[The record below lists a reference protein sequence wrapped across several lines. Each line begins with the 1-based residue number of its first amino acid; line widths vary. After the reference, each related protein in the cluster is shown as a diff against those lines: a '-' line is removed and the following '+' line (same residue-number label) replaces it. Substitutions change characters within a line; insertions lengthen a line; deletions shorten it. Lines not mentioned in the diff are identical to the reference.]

1 MLCSTHTDT
10 IKYTQALK
18 ELLHHM
24 HGFTHVW
31 HMYLLIY
38 MYMYMYYVRAYI
50 HFKIYS
56 GGVRHSEN
64 FCMDEIVEISVGA
77 LKFCTYNINFKNRKV
92 LVCITFNIYLQYPIH
107 ACSILPKI
115 WHYITLYSI
124 V

>member
-1 MLCSTHTDT
+1 MP
-10 IKYTQALK
+10 LK

-77 LKFCTYNINFKNRKV
+77 LKFCMYTTLILRTERYWYALLLISSVSNSCMQYFPKYG
-92 LVCITFNIYLQYPIH
+92 ITSPYTQLFDSL
-107 ACSILPKI
+107 
-115 WHYITLYSI
+115 
-124 V
+124 